1 MITSILIII
10 LILLILFIF
19 YTNKKTKLLIQENNN
34 LIINSEKKV
43 EELEVVQKQLIDK
56 VSSLEIEKNEIE
68 LKNSE
73 LNEIIQTNELLN
85 SEKNIKELKIIQKQ
99 LIDKVSSL
107 EIEKNEIELK
117 NSELNEI
124 IQTNELLNSE
134 KNIKELKIVQ
144 KKLVDEINTLEEN
157 LDLIN
162 YGFYNLEYKYPSSFI
177 YKEKLIQIREKQK
190 EMIKNRE
197 AAICS
202 KEWTIEGSKVRGKK
216 MMNNYLKI
224 ILRAFNGEA
233 DAAISSVEIKNY
245 FTLEKRIYK
254 SREILNKL
262 AEDNHCEITSDY
274 FKSKIQEFKLKYE
287 YNNKLEDE
295 KEEQR
300 LIKEQIREE
309 ERAKKECD
317 NAIEEAQSKELKYQK
332 ALEEA
337 KKEYDIKSEEEKTKF
352 AEKIKQLEIELE
364 TIKSIKERAISQAQL
379 TKSGYV
385 YIISNIGSFG
395 ENIYKIGMTRR
406 LEPEDRVKELSGAS
420 VPFPF
425 DIHAMI
431 YTENAPAL
439 ENLLHK
445 NFNSKRVNLI
455 NQRREFFNICLDEI
469 EEFIVK
475 NYGEFKL
482 TKLAQAE
489 QYRQSLVLKNEQIIP
504 SYDENLEI
512 SDEIEE
518 VF

>member
-1 MITSILIII
+1 MIISILTII
-10 LILLILFIF
+10 LILLILFIV
-19 YTNKKTKLLIQENNN
+19 NINRKTKLSIEKNNK
-34 LIINSEKKV
+34 LIINLEKKV
-43 EELEVVQKQLIDK
+43 EDSKVVQKQLVDKID
-56 VSSLEIEKNEIE
+56 SLELEKKEIE
-68 LKNSE
+68 LKNKE
-73 LNEIIQTNELLN
+73 LNEIIQNNELLS
-85 SEKNIKELKIIQKQ
+85 SEKKIEELKIIQKQ
-99 LIDKVSSL
+99 LI
-107 EIEKNEIELK
+107 NEI
-117 NSELNEI
+117 NA
-124 IQTNELLNSE
+124 
-134 KNIKELKIVQ
+134 
-144 KKLVDEINTLEEN
+144 LEEN
-157 LDLIN
+157 LDIIN
-162 YGFYNLEYKYPSSFI
+162 YGFYNLEYKYPNSSI
-177 YKEKLIQIREKQK
+177 YKEKLIKIREKQK
-190 EMIKNRE
+190 EMIKNKE

-202 KEWTIEGSKVRGKK
+202 KEWTIEGSKVKGKK

-254 SREILNKL
+254 SREVLNKL
-262 AEDNHCEITSDY
+262 AEDNHCEITEDY
-274 FKSKIQEFKLKYE
+274 FKLKIQEFKLKYE

-300 LIKEQIREE
+300 LIKEQMREE
-309 ERAKKECD
+309 ERAKKEYD
-317 NAIEEAQSKELKYQK
+317 KAIEEAESKELKYQK
-332 ALEEA
+332 ALDEA
-337 KKEYDIKSEEEKTKF
+337 KKEYDIKSEEEKAKF

-364 TIKSIKERAISQAQL
+364 TIKNIKERAISQAQL

-406 LEPEDRVKELSGAS
+406 LEPEDRVRELSGAS

-445 NFNSKRVNLI
+445 NFNNKRVNLI
-455 NQRREFFNICLDEI
+455 NQRREFFNVSLDEI
-469 EEFIVK
+469 EEFIFK

-489 QYRQSLVLKNEQIIP
+489 QYRQSLTLKSEHIIP

-512 SDEIEE
+512 NDEIEE
-518 VF
+518 IF